1 MEPFDN
7 KDKVPDFF
15 ASRAE
20 KQADD
25 MSDDFEKAKERLRFP
40 MTDDE
45 PVQDKKTDDVDDM
58 EVPYDFRADY
68 QEHIGQNLAD
78 DADNAQKGFM
88 WIKVQSIVIGIL
100 IAVLVASLVGVFFFS
115 GDDEDMDSAPIVV
128 EESQRPVKVR
138 PTDRGGMAI
147 PDQDKTIYKRMRT
160 NKIDAQVEHLSVE
173 DETPVVPQ
181 VPTKVG
187 EILGK
192 PRVMPETAEQMEL
205 EVLSLQNKAVVAPA
219 VIEPEADEEAPV
231 KAAVSSVPTAKN
243 AVAKSPVP
251 VTQKA
256 SQSAK
261 SAAQSAKA
269 TTPAA
274 ATKAKE
280 ASNNAK
286 AANAKELWRVQLIS
300 LPSKA
305 GAEKAWP
312 KILKAHSSLLSGL
325 PHDVVAVQIKGKGT
339 FYRLRVGAFAQ
350 KSNAQNLCNKLKARK
365 QDCTLTK

>member
-1 MEPFDN
+1 
-7 KDKVPDFF
+7 
-15 ASRAE
+15 
-20 KQADD
+20 
-25 MSDDFEKAKERLRFP
+25 
-40 MTDDE
+40 
-45 PVQDKKTDDVDDM
+45 
-58 EVPYDFRADY
+58 
-68 QEHIGQNLAD
+68 
-78 DADNAQKGFM
+78 
-88 WIKVQSIVIGIL
+88 
-100 IAVLVASLVGVFFFS
+100 
-115 GDDEDMDSAPIVV
+115 
-128 EESQRPVKVR
+128 
-138 PTDRGGMAI
+138 
-147 PDQDKTIYKRMRT
+147 
-160 NKIDAQVEHLSVE
+160 
-173 DETPVVPQ
+173 
-181 VPTKVG
+181 
-187 EILGK
+187 
-192 PRVMPETAEQMEL
+192 MPA
-205 EVLSLQNKAVVAPA
+205 
-219 VIEPEADEEAPV
+219 
-231 KAAVSSVPTAKN
+231 AKN
-243 AVAKSPVP
+243 AVAKAPAP

-261 SAAQSAKA
+261 NVAQSAKA

-280 ASNNAK
+280 ASNAK

>member
-25 MSDDFEKAKERLRFP
+25 MLDDFEKAKERLRFP

-45 PVQDKKTDDVDDM
+45 PVQDKKTDDADDM

-68 QEHIGQNLAD
+68 QEHIGQDLAD

-88 WIKVQSIVIGIL
+88 WIKVQSIAIGIV

-115 GDDEDMDSAPIVV
+115 GEDEDMDSAPIVV

-138 PTDRGGMAI
+138 PADRGGMAI

-205 EVLSLQNKAVVAPA
+205 EVLSLQSKAVVAPA
-219 VIEPEADEEAPV
+219 VIEPEVDTEAPV
-231 KAAVSSVPTAKN
+231 KAVASVPAVKN
-243 AVAKSPVP
+243 AVTKAPAP

-261 SAAQSAKA
+261 NVAQSAKA

-274 ATKAKE
+274 TTKAKE
-280 ASNNAK
+280 ASNAK
-286 AANAKELWRVQLIS
+286 ATNAKELWRVQLIS